1 MLRCNSDRP
10 FCLFFFFF
18 SFRRDNLVANAS
30 SHYGKRGSPHE
41 SMCAKRDRTIHW
53 IYGRYDPR
61 ISYVCNNPITGLYVT
76 TGASRRALLVVSLVP
91 FLRRSRYFITHCVS
105 ARRCVSRGIVCQI
118 TSGSPKDT
126 YPPLIFV
133 YSRIT
138 CVSFEFSS
146 FVFIIFFVV
155 VFFFFENYSTGVSIC
170 AVSLTIHRFR
180 TLMAQRVRR
189 ASHFQFD
196 YSVAPLIIRTN
207 AFAGCDMSV

>member
-1 MLRCNSDRP
+1 MS
-10 FCLFFFFF
+10 LFLFF
-18 SFRRDNLVANAS
+18 SFRRDNLVANAP

-133 YSRIT
+133 YSRLHAFHLNSLL
-138 CVSFEFSS
+138 SFLLSS
-146 FVFIIFFVV
+146 SLF
-155 VFFFFENYSTGVSIC
+155 FFFFENYSTGVSIC
-170 AVSLTIHRFR
+170 VVSLTIHRFR
-180 TLMAQRVRR
+180 TL
-189 ASHFQFD
+189 
-196 YSVAPLIIRTN
+196 IRT
-207 AFAGCDMSV
+207 ASASRVLFSV

>member
-1 MLRCNSDRP
+1 
-10 FCLFFFFF
+10 
-18 SFRRDNLVANAS
+18 
-30 SHYGKRGSPHE
+30 
-41 SMCAKRDRTIHW
+41 MCAKRDRTIHW

-133 YSRIT
+133 YSRLHAFHLNSL
-138 CVSFEFSS
+138 SFLLSS
-146 FVFIIFFVV
+146 SL
-155 VFFFFENYSTGVSIC
+155 FFFSRIIQPACQF
-170 AVSLTIHRFR
+170 VSLVSQFIGFAHWF
-180 TLMAQRVRR
+180 AQRVRR
-189 ASHFQFD
+189 ASYFQFD
-196 YSVAPLIIRTN
+196 
-207 AFAGCDMSV
+207 